1 MVGITALDQQQE
13 SVQAQYL
20 APLIA
25 NGLAV
30 RPVETEI
37 KSELLKFQPNMEEEY
52 VQGLQTKSAIWDHVP
67 LTANGANGELAAQ
80 PAETE
85 IKIGKLKLEPAME
98 EDVLELQGETVMSD
112 HARKRFLQKVLFLF
126 NS

>member
-1 MVGITALDQQQE
+1 MGKTVLDQQQE

-25 NGLAV
+25 NGANGHLAV

-67 LTANGANGELAAQ
+67 LTANGANGEFAAQ
-80 PAETE
+80 PAETD
-85 IKIGKLKLEPAME
+85 IKIGKLKCKPAME
-98 EDVLELQGETVMSD
+98 DNHVMEMQGETVMSD
-112 HARKRFLQKVLFLF
+112 RVREV
-126 NS
+126 

>member
-25 NGLAV
+25 NGANGQLAV

-37 KSELLKFQPNMEEEY
+37 KSELLKFQPNMEEDY
-52 VQGLQTKSAIWDHVP
+52 VEGLQTKIAIWDHVP
-67 LTANGANGELAAQ
+67 LTANGANGDLAAK
-80 PAETE
+80 PVEAE
-85 IKIGKLKLEPAME
+85 IKSELLKFQPNME
-98 EDVLELQGETVMSD
+98 EENVLEIQRATVT
-112 HARKRFLQKVLFLF
+112 
-126 NS
+126 

>member
-37 KSELLKFQPNMEEEY
+37 KSELLKFQPNMEEEN
-52 VQGLQTKSAIWDHVP
+52 VQGLQTKRAIWNHVP
-67 LTANGANGELAAQ
+67 LTANGANGEFAAQ
-80 PAETE
+80 PAETD
-85 IKIGKLKLEPAME
+85 IKIGKLKCKPAME
-98 EDVLELQGETVMSD
+98 DNHVMEMQGETVMSD
-112 HARKRFLQKVLFLF
+112 RVREV
-126 NS
+126 

>member
-1 MVGITALDQQQE
+1 MTIWNAESKQQE

-25 NGLAV
+25 NGTNGQLAV

-52 VQGLQTKSAIWDHVP
+52 VHGLQTKSAIWDHVGFSIP
-67 LTANGANGELAAQ
+67 IIFSNMYLID
-80 PAETE
+80 P
-85 IKIGKLKLEPAME
+85 M
-98 EDVLELQGETVMSD
+98 
-112 HARKRFLQKVLFLF
+112 
-126 NS
+126 

>member
-37 KSELLKFQPNMEEEY
+37 KSELLKFQPNMEEEN
-52 VQGLQTKSAIWDHVP
+52 VQGLQTKRAI
-67 LTANGANGELAAQ
+67 
-80 PAETE
+80 
-85 IKIGKLKLEPAME
+85 
-98 EDVLELQGETVMSD
+98 
-112 HARKRFLQKVLFLF
+112 
-126 NS
+126 

>member
-25 NGLAV
+25 NGTNGQLAV

-37 KSELLKFQPNMEEEY
+37 KSELLKFQPNMEEDY
-52 VQGLQTKSAIWDHVP
+52 VEGLQTKIAIWDHVP
-67 LTANGANGELAAQ
+67 LTANGANGEFAAQ
-80 PAETE
+80 PAETD
-85 IKIGKLKLEPAME
+85 IKIGKLKCKPAME
-98 EDVLELQGETVMSD
+98 DNHVMEMQGETVMSD
-112 HARKRFLQKVLFLF
+112 RVREV
-126 NS
+126 

>member
-25 NGLAV
+25 NGTNGQLAV

-37 KSELLKFQPNMEEEY
+37 KSELLKFQPNMEEDY
-52 VQGLQTKSAIWDHVP
+52 VEGLQTKIAI
-67 LTANGANGELAAQ
+67 
-80 PAETE
+80 
-85 IKIGKLKLEPAME
+85 
-98 EDVLELQGETVMSD
+98 
-112 HARKRFLQKVLFLF
+112 
-126 NS
+126 

>member
-37 KSELLKFQPNMEEEY
+37 KSELLKFQPNMEEKY

-80 PAETE
+80 LVETE
-85 IKIGKLKLEPAME
+85 TKIGKLKLEPAME
-98 EDVLELQGETVMSD
+98 EDVLELQGETVMSE
-112 HARKRFLQKVLFLF
+112 HALKRFLQKVLFLF

>member
-37 KSELLKFQPNMEEEY
+37 KSELLKFQPNMEEEN
-52 VQGLQTKSAIWDHVP
+52 VQGLQTKRAIWNHVP
-67 LTANGANGELAAQ
+67 LTANGANGEIAAQ
-80 PAETE
+80 PAETD
-85 IKIGKLKLEPAME
+85 IKCKPAME
-98 EDVLELQGETVMSD
+98 DNHVMEMQGETVMSD
-112 HARKRFLQKVLFLF
+112 RVREV
-126 NS
+126 